1 MENLDKWYFGGA
13 EDPEMIQDYTLAQ
26 MITRQSSPT
35 TFVNNA
41 DPSWD
46 MHSWGHVC

>member
-1 MENLDKWYFGGA
+1 MI
-13 EDPEMIQDYTLAQ
+13 EDYALAQ

-41 DPSWD
+41 NPSWG
-46 MHSWGHVC
+46 MPS